1 MKIKS
6 IFTLSVI
13 CASSVLFSVS
23 AQANDQLAASLCD
36 YVAADDKS
44 RLRKKMKETRIK
56 LRNVFSGI
64 SCGGNNLLRHAMAN
78 NAEGTGKFIVK
89 KLPKSTLASGGDVEW
104 AGSNGHSSSPIVA
117 AIKERAGL

>member
-1 MKIKS
+1 MKMKS
-6 IFTLSVI
+6 ILTLTAI

-23 AQANDQLAASLCD
+23 AHANDQLAASLCD

-64 SCGGNNLLRHAMAN
+64 SCSGNNLLRHAMAN

-89 KLPKSTLASGGDVEW
+89 KLPKSILASSGDVEW
-104 AGSNGHSSSPIVA
+104 AGSNGHAASPIVA

>member
-1 MKIKS
+1 MKS